1 MPDIW
6 MCHGEGCPMKD
17 QCYRH
22 TAKETPLRQAY
33 FLTPPLTSVEPFE
46 CEYQLPIWREPAQPG
61 GTER

>member
-6 MCHGEGCPMKD
+6 MCHGEGCPAKD

-33 FLTPPLTSVEPFE
+33 FLTPPLTSVEPFL
-46 CEYQLPIWREPAQPG
+46 CEYQLPVWEP
-61 GTER
+61 ERSDD